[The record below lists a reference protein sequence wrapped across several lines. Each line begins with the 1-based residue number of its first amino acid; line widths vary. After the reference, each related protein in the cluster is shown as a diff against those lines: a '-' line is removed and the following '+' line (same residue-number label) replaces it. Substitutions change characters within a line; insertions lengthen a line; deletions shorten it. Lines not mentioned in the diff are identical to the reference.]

1 MTEKRQKFGKAGEEA
16 AVAFLKKKGYRIVQK
31 NFKTAV
37 GEIDIIAENDKA
49 VIFIEVKTRF
59 GGQFGHPSL
68 AVSPH
73 KQKKLVQT
81 EESFLVRYK
90 IKDRDMRFDVLSVTG
105 SPDAPDSWNIEPIE
119 NAFYS

>member
-1 MTEKRQKFGKAGEEA
+1 M
-16 AVAFLKKKGYRIVQK
+16 QK

-37 GEIDIIAENDKA
+37 SEIDIIAENDKA
-49 VIFIEVKTRF
+49 VIFIEVKTRS
-59 GGQFGHPSL
+59 GDRFGHPCL

-105 SPDAPDSWNIEPIE
+105 SPDALDSWNIEPIE
-119 NAFYS
+119 NAFHS